1 LGWPYLEFGLAFP
14 GSRADPTWNS
24 DWPFLELGLDLPGV
38 LSEEEGVVLVGRR
51 QARDG

>member
-1 LGWPYLEFGLAFP
+1 MALPGIWAGPTLEFGLV
-14 GSRADPTWNS
+14 
-24 DWPFLELGLDLPGV
+24 LPGV